1 MCTWARVSLH
11 HHISIP
17 SQSPWLSLLYLQ
29 ATKGA
34 GTQLMCD
41 VFSQTLVTPRPI
53 QSFSSKVSSLLDLH
67 SFHLSFLWPIKTQN
81 GTQILID
88 VDNIDI
94 ILTFIYIYVYTQY
107 TTNLSSI
114 GISVC
119 IYPPVCREL
128 PYRRLC
134 LRYQNDLS
142 QINIFVTDE
151 SSKHRP
157 GAVCLSDSG
166 WHCAIKRALLFLYSI
181 AFIFQ
186 PWSLSP
192 AVLEG

>member
-1 MCTWARVSLH
+1 MGPCFPASPHLHPFPISLTVP
-11 HHISIP
+11 SIP
-17 SQSPWLSLLYLQ
+17 
-29 ATKGA
+29 A
-34 GTQLMCD
+34 GHQGGWHPTD
-41 VFSQTLVTPRPI
+41 VWCVFPDTCASRPI

-88 VDNIDI
+88 VDNIYI

-114 GISVC
+114 CISVC

-166 WHCAIKRALLFLYSI
+166 WHCAIKRAFLFLYST